1 MFGKSKQDAP
11 KVEGGNAAAK
21 SVNFEISIADV
32 ARRSEKRAWAV
43 AFVCIVMSLILAGGY
58 FYMLPLKKIEPYMV
72 MADPYTGNASV
83 AKLEGDYVFK
93 SLTTQE
99 AVQKSNVAHYIIAR
113 ESFDYVSTSSRDW
126 NLVHLMSSAKI
137 GMGYTAVHDSNNP
150 EAPFNI
156 YGRDRSVRINILSTT
171 LRTRGTAEAPI
182 YEATVRFQ
190 RTLYDKRTG
199 LTRLLDNKT
208 AMMEFVYNNNLVMD
222 DKQRQDNP
230 LGFQVTSYRVDSDAT
245 EAPPIAP
252 PSVPLPADQMG
263 GVVQP
268 VPGQALP
275 GQTLPGQA
283 LPGQPLPGQPLPG
296 QPLPG
301 QALPGQP
308 LPAQQVPGQVPV
320 TPQAPQFGAPVAQ
333 PVAPQAQPQPQ
344 QPATQPTGVR

>member
-11 KVEGGNAAAK
+11 KVDGGNAAAK

-72 MADPYTGNASV
+72 MADPYTGAASV

-150 EAPFNI
+150 EAPFNV
-156 YGRDRSVRINILSTT
+156 YGRDRSVRINIVSTT
-171 LRTRGTAEAPI
+171 LRTRGTAEAPV

-245 EAPPIAP
+245 EAPPIAA
-252 PSVPLPADQMG
+252 PSVPLPADPMG
-263 GVVQP
+263 GVQP

-275 GQTLPGQA
+275 GQV
-283 LPGQPLPGQPLPG
+283 LPGQPLPG

-308 LPAQQVPGQVPV
+308 LPAQPLPGQAPV
-320 TPQAPQFGAPVAQ
+320 TPQAPQFGAPVTQ
-333 PVAPQAQPQPQ
+333 PVAPQPQQPQPQ
-344 QPATQPTGVR
+344 QPAAQPNGVR

>member
-11 KVEGGNAAAK
+11 KVDGGNAAAK

-72 MADPYTGNASV
+72 MADPYTGAASV

-137 GMGYTAVHDSNNP
+137 GMGYTSVHDSNNP

-156 YGRDRSVRINILSTT
+156 YGRDRSVRINIVSTT
-171 LRTRGTAEAPI
+171 LRTRGTAEAPV

-245 EAPPIAP
+245 EASPVAP
-252 PSVPLPADQMG
+252 PSVPLPADPMG
-263 GVVQP
+263 GVQP

-275 GQTLPGQA
+275 GQV

-301 QALPGQP
+301 QTLPGQP
-308 LPAQQVPGQVPV
+308 LPAQPLPGQAPV
-320 TPQAPQFGAPVAQ
+320 TPQAPQFGAPVTQ
-333 PVAPQAQPQPQ
+333 PVAPQPQQPQPQ
-344 QPATQPTGVR
+344 QPAAQPNGVR